1 MFKVHW
7 QKAQWWERSS
17 KAVKR
22 KVEDDD
28 DGTKG
33 KRARSKRAK
42 R

>member
-1 MFKVHW
+1 MVGKGFKV
-7 QKAQWWERSS
+7 
-17 KAVKR
+17 VKR
-22 KVEDDD
+22 KVEDDDD